1 MDILVDNKGNIKNIF
16 VDMDGVLVDFEKGI
30 SEMIGHPLGNDN
42 YGHSEYDARK
52 KELTDKRCFRKLPPT
67 VDYHELIGYIK
78 HTGINWEIL
87 TAAGAIN
94 RQLVV
99 WDKNEWIKE
108 YVDPFV
114 VVTCTHSGNQKKIFS
129 KEGNVLIDDRQSN
142 IDAWES
148 EGGIGILHK
157 NARDTINE
165 LKRLRSGLKVVES
178 EVENA

>member
-1 MDILVDNKGNIKNIF
+1 MKNNIVPKNIF
-16 VDMDGVLVDFEKGI
+16 IDMDGVLVDFEKGI
-30 SEMIGHPLGNDN
+30 SEMIGHPLGSDN
-42 YGHSEYDARK
+42 YGHSEYDRRK
-52 KELTDKRCFRKLPPT
+52 QELTDKRCFRKLPPM
-67 VDYHELIGYIK
+67 VDYHELIGYVK
-78 HTGINWEIL
+78 HTGLNWEIL

-114 VVTCTHSGNQKKIFS
+114 VVTCTYSGSQKKIFAQ
-129 KEGNVLIDDRQSN
+129 KGNILIDDRPEN
-142 IDAWES
+142 IEAWES

-165 LKRLRSGLKVVES
+165 IKKLRSPLKLVEES
-178 EVENA
+178 LENA